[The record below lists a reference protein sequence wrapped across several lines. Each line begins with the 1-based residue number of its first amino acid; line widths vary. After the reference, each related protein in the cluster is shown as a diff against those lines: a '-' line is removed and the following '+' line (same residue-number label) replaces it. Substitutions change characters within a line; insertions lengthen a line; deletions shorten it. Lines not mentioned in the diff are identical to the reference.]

1 MWDGLQGVD
10 PTSMMASRLDSNA
23 NTIVMACTTMIS
35 YSPALSAGR
44 HFATRSRCYLARAQS
59 GWEDGGG
66 LNFSLPPRR
75 PVIYA
80 FLALRAAFIQRC
92 IPGDSLEK
100 YMYF

>member
-1 MWDGLQGVD
+1 MWDGLQGVVS
-10 PTSMMASRLDSNA
+10 TSVMASRLDSNA

-44 HFATRSRCYLARAQS
+44 HFATRSRYLARA
-59 GWEDGGG
+59 
-66 LNFSLPPRR
+66 LPAGRTGRFEFFP
-75 PVIYA
+75 YTSA
-80 FLALRAAFIQRC
+80 AGHLCFLALRAAFIQRC